1 MPSPPRRRVPSASS
15 TSRCR
20 TPRPSPRCSSA
31 RRRICAQATRSPRP
45 WRRASPASSGAN
57 CPAPEPLCRTPRWLR
72 CSWCPAK
79 PERSCLWWRRPSRQ
93 APSRKPDPRRSP
105 CARMPSG
112 NGALADKR
120 CWPGRFFVESS
131 MPSRFQQRHRARG
144 WFLISAMLGL
154 TILSLAPLYL
164 FREQHA
170 RTQAALAQVQADTI
184 GAIRTAAEI
193 LVFEH
198 YADYQQGNGLTRG
211 SVSLAWGNSPG
222 QALRPTVAQLAQM
235 NLGIDGISDVGSY
248 QSLAQAGYD
257 ISIQR
262 APAGCELS
270 PHGVDCSITG
280 LVCTDRP
287 VRDLNDRAEVDS
299 FGIGKMLLRIGGN
312 AGTSVL
318 GGTGEIIGSGGGWSQ
333 PNPIAGAPA
342 GIVCAR
348 FGYGVA
354 EYWNFLR
361 VRDTRDPQFMNDVT
375 LRGALHVRSTAV
387 QGATCTTPGMAL
399 WGQTEGKP
407 VWLQCSNGLW
417 QPGNGLAYAA
427 EGDSCA
433 EDADFGLTTGNV
445 ALVCSNGTWVSQA
458 QIGLRSAA
466 YYQHGATVP
475 HPACRAGLSPPAVL
489 AAGSASNI
497 IGADNTRNNTR
508 TFH

>member
-1 MPSPPRRRVPSASS
+1 
-15 TSRCR
+15 
-20 TPRPSPRCSSA
+20 
-31 RRRICAQATRSPRP
+31 
-45 WRRASPASSGAN
+45 
-57 CPAPEPLCRTPRWLR
+57 
-72 CSWCPAK
+72 
-79 PERSCLWWRRPSRQ
+79 
-93 APSRKPDPRRSP
+93 
-105 CARMPSG
+105 
-112 NGALADKR
+112 
-120 CWPGRFFVESS
+120 
-131 MPSRFQQRHRARG
+131 MPSRFQQRRRARG

-154 TILSLAPLYL
+154 TILSLAALYL

-170 RTQAALAQVQADTI
+170 KTQAALAQVQADTI

-211 SVSLAWGNSPG
+211 SVSLAWGHSPG

-248 QSLAQAGYD
+248 KSLAQAGYD

-270 PHGVDCSITG
+270 SHGVDCSITG

-445 ALVCSNGTWVSQA
+445 ALVCSNGKWVSQA

-475 HPACRAGLSPPAVL
+475 HPACRAGLSPSAVL
-489 AAGSASNI
+489 AAVSASNI
-497 IGADNTRNNTR
+497 IGANNTGNNTGSFQANIDPAWR
-508 TFH
+508 VTIT

>member
-1 MPSPPRRRVPSASS
+1 M
-15 TSRCR
+15 
-20 TPRPSPRCSSA
+20 
-31 RRRICAQATRSPRP
+31 
-45 WRRASPASSGAN
+45 
-57 CPAPEPLCRTPRWLR
+57 
-72 CSWCPAK
+72 
-79 PERSCLWWRRPSRQ
+79 WWRRPSRQ

-154 TILSLAPLYL
+154 TILSLAALYL

-445 ALVCSNGTWVSQA
+445 ALVCSNGKWVSQA

-475 HPACRAGLSPPAVL
+475 HPACRAGLSPSAVL
-489 AAGSASNI
+489 AAVSASNI
-497 IGADNTRNNTR
+497 IGANNTGNNTGSFQANIDPSWR
-508 TFH
+508 VTITGSDGAPAGNNAMALVLSYCNP